1 MTSHYLLII
10 TMGNWDK
17 IKNVDVGI
25 KQDIDRHS
33 KLDKKVKDITKVIKN
48 PDVWGVNI
56 ASRDRVDSLE
66 EKVEKLEKKIS
77 GISYLVKQ
85 LINNNK

>member
-1 MTSHYLLII
+1 
-10 TMGNWDK
+10 MGNWDK

-48 PDVWGVNI
+48 PDEWNANI
-56 ASRDRVDSLE
+56 ASRDRMDSLE
-66 EKVEKLEKKIS
+66 KRVEKLESKIN

>member
-1 MTSHYLLII
+1 
-10 TMGNWDK
+10 MGNWDK

-48 PDVWGVNI
+48 PDAWNANI
-56 ASRDRVDSLE
+56 ASRDRMDSLE
-66 EKVEKLEKKIS
+66 KELKS
-77 GISYLVKQ
+77 
-85 LINNNK
+85 

>member
-1 MTSHYLLII
+1 
-10 TMGNWDK
+10 MGNWDK

-25 KQDIDRHS
+25 KQDVERHS
-33 KLDKKVKDITKVIKN
+33 KIDKKLKDITKVIKN
-48 PDVWGVNI
+48 PDVWNANI

-85 LINNNK
+85 LINKNK

>member
-1 MTSHYLLII
+1 
-10 TMGNWDK
+10 MGNWDK

-85 LINNNK
+85 LINKNK

>member
-1 MTSHYLLII
+1 MSHYLLAI

-48 PDVWGVNI
+48 PDVWNANI
-56 ASRDRVDSLE
+56 ASRDRMDALE
-66 EKVEKLEKKIS
+66 ERVEKLERKIS

-85 LINNNK
+85 LVNKNK

>member
-1 MTSHYLLII
+1 
-10 TMGNWDK
+10 MGNWDK

>member
-1 MTSHYLLII
+1 
-10 TMGNWDK
+10 MGNWDK

-25 KQDIDRHS
+25 KQDIERHS
-33 KLDKKVKDITKVIKN
+33 KLDKKLKDITKVIKN
-48 PDVWGVNI
+48 PDAWNANI
-56 ASRDRVDSLE
+56 ASRDKMDSLE
-66 EKVEKLEKKIS
+66 KRVEKLESKIN

>member
-1 MTSHYLLII
+1 
-10 TMGNWDK
+10 MGNWDK

-33 KLDKKVKDITKVIKN
+33 KLDKKLKDITKVIKN
-48 PDVWGVNI
+48 PDVWSVNI

-66 EKVEKLEKKIS
+66 EKVEKLEKS
-77 GISYLVKQ
+77 CVFLS
-85 LINNNK
+85 

>member
-1 MTSHYLLII
+1 
-10 TMGNWDK
+10 MGNWDK

-48 PDVWGVNI
+48 PDVWGANI

-66 EKVEKLEKKIS
+66 EKVEKLESKIS

-85 LINNNK
+85 LINKNK

>member
-1 MTSHYLLII
+1 
-10 TMGNWDK
+10 MGNWDK

-48 PDVWGVNI
+48 PDVWNANI
-56 ASRDRVDSLE
+56 ASRDRMDALE
-66 EKVEKLEKKIS
+66 ERVEKLERKIS

-85 LINNNK
+85 LLNKNK

>member
-1 MTSHYLLII
+1 
-10 TMGNWDK
+10 MGNWDK

-33 KLDKKVKDITKVIKN
+33 KLDKKLKDITKVIKN
-48 PDVWGVNI
+48 PDVWNANI

-66 EKVEKLEKKIS
+66 EKVEKLESKIN

-85 LINNNK
+85 LINKSK

>member
-1 MTSHYLLII
+1 
-10 TMGNWDK
+10 MGNWDK

-33 KLDKKVKDITKVIKN
+33 KLDRKVKDITKVIKN
-48 PDVWGVNI
+48 PDEWNANI
-56 ASRDRVDSLE
+56 ASRDRMDSLE
-66 EKVEKLEKKIS
+66 ERVEKLEGKVN

-85 LINNNK
+85 LLNKIK

>member
-1 MTSHYLLII
+1 
-10 TMGNWDK
+10 MGNWDK

-48 PDVWGVNI
+48 PDAWSANI
-56 ASRDRVDSLE
+56 ASRDRMDALE
-66 EKVEKLEKKIS
+66 ERVEKLERKIS

-85 LINNNK
+85 LLNKNK

>member
-1 MTSHYLLII
+1 
-10 TMGNWDK
+10 MGNWDK

-66 EKVEKLEKKIS
+66 EKVEKLERKIS

-85 LINNNK
+85 LINKNK

>member
-1 MTSHYLLII
+1 
-10 TMGNWDK
+10 MGNWDK

-48 PDVWGVNI
+48 PDAWSANI

-66 EKVEKLEKKIS
+66 EKVEKLESKIS

-85 LINNNK
+85 LINKNK

>member
-1 MTSHYLLII
+1 
-10 TMGNWDK
+10 MGNWDK

-66 EKVEKLEKKIS
+66 EKVEKLERKIS

-85 LINNNK
+85 LINKSK

>member
-1 MTSHYLLII
+1 
-10 TMGNWDK
+10 MGNWDK

-33 KLDKKVKDITKVIKN
+33 KLDKKLKDITKVIKN
-48 PDVWGVNI
+48 PDVWNANI
-56 ASRDRVDSLE
+56 ASRDRMDSLE
-66 EKVEKLEKKIS
+66 KRVEKLESKIN

-85 LINNNK
+85 LINKSK

>member
-1 MTSHYLLII
+1 
-10 TMGNWDK
+10 MGNWDK

-56 ASRDRVDSLE
+56 ASRDRVDTLE

-85 LINNNK
+85 LINKNN

>member
-1 MTSHYLLII
+1 
-10 TMGNWDK
+10 MGNWDK

-56 ASRDRVDSLE
+56 ASRVRVDSLE
-66 EKVEKLEKKIS
+66 EKVEKLESKIN

-85 LINNNK
+85 LINKIK

>member
-1 MTSHYLLII
+1 
-10 TMGNWDK
+10 MGNWDK

-33 KLDKKVKDITKVIKN
+33 KLDKKLKDITKVIIN
-48 PDVWGVNI
+48 PDVWSANI

-66 EKVEKLEKKIS
+66 EKVEKLESKIS

-85 LINNNK
+85 LINKNK

>member
-1 MTSHYLLII
+1 MSHYLLAI

-33 KLDKKVKDITKVIKN
+33 KLDRKVKDITKVIKN
-48 PDVWGVNI
+48 PDEWNANI
-56 ASRDRVDSLE
+56 ASRDRMDSLIE
-66 EKVEKLEKKIS
+66 RVEKLEGKVN

-85 LINNNK
+85 LLNKIK

>member
-1 MTSHYLLII
+1 MGHYLLTI

-25 KQDIDRHS
+25 KQDVERHS
-33 KLDKKVKDITKVIKN
+33 KLDRKVKDITKVIKN
-48 PDVWGVNI
+48 PDAWNANI
-56 ASRDRVDSLE
+56 ASRDRMDALE
-66 EKVEKLEKKIS
+66 ERVEKLESKIN

-85 LINNNK
+85 LINKIK